1 NTIFSR
7 DWSSDVCSS
16 DLFEK
21 VGDAAGKMIGF
32 AANDENRL
40 SVENVSA
47 NSAAFS
53 RLVDDAVWSAAQR
66 ELDLRSHESVHGE
79 LPILVFQP
87 SLMTRQEMLH
97 LAGSDPRRGG
107 HPQATATRDNAQGKP
122 ARARIY
128 DHLKRH
134 SPTCNFVSVLGC
146 VG

>member
-53 RLVDDAVWSAAQR
+53 RLVDDAVWGAAQG

-87 SLMTRQEMLH
+87 SLMTRQETLYF
-97 LAGSDPRRGG
+97 AGGNARRGS
-107 HPQATATRDNAQGKP
+107 HAQAAAAGNNSQGQP
-122 ARARIY
+122 ARARAY
-128 DHLKRH
+128 NHLKRH
-134 SPTCNFVSVLGC
+134 
-146 VG
+146 